1 MFKRRVSARGWVLGL
16 VGLVLAGCATH
27 RPPGGTLLAGL
38 RPGGRPLVASA
49 SAAPGGEE
57 SAVAG
62 SGGGVGAQPGVE
74 RLVLEGGTGG
84 VLAQPIRS
92 RVSAR
97 RVDDGHEEAR
107 ERARSVE
114 GTRAEALV
122 RAAREE
128 GREPEEAR
136 KAETERALAWMVG
149 VASGAREV
157 GTRLVFTFWVHEGAL
172 TPLGYQEAR
181 GGGSTGRVVEAH
193 GLERELRPLFTRP
206 LGRSTGEVVLTL
218 RREEG
223 RWAVDYDATREGTRP
238 AEARTLAVGTRGT
251 PSVTFLAVHEAMR
264 KGLRAVQVWE
274 GGAARVELMVE
285 LEDGRLTGWELVE
298 ARHTRQG
305 TGGHPRALSSEV
317 AGNAVQGVLA
327 FTEGLGQRTVR
338 LVLRVEHRTGEA
350 EARGRVEEARVER
363 PSLALALTPEQN
375 WYHAMHE
382 ALLLR
387 WREGVYEGSAWLAQK
402 GVEEAALWF
411 VGGMVGKGLGSF
423 MTKGLEWVPKAL
435 GQEPEVAAGWL
446 RSALKRLPNQEQ
458 KAFEQL
464 WKKMALEGEQALTQG
479 ERSALRGLFV
489 RLEQVVQEPLGTDP
503 KKLLR
508 AEARKYYKELYPQLA
523 RALDKLAKELPI
535 HHRRPLQYA
544 HLFPA
549 DDINAAENLATLR
562 KYVHDQISF
571 LWGRFRMAQ
580 PDPTADEVRRSAE
593 IIDRHFEPW
602 YHRVDDPP
610 GLSRTAEEAR
620 EAALRELRSHFP
632 GLE

>member
-1 MFKRRVSARGWVLGL
+1 VAQVVL
-16 VGLVLAGCATH
+16 
-27 RPPGGTLLAGL
+27 
-38 RPGGRPLVASA
+38 
-49 SAAPGGEE
+49 
-57 SAVAG
+57 
-62 SGGGVGAQPGVE
+62 Q
-74 RLVLEGGTGG
+74 GGTGG

-107 ERARSVE
+107 ERARRVE
-114 GTRAEALV
+114 GARAEALV

-128 GREPEEAR
+128 GRESEEAR

-149 VASGAREV
+149 VASGVREV
-157 GTRLVFTFWVHEGAL
+157 GTRLVFTLWRQEGAL

-181 GGGSTGRVVEAH
+181 GGGSTGRGVEAH

-206 LGRSTGEVVLTL
+206 LARSTGEVVLTL

-223 RWAVDYDATREGTRP
+223 RWAVDYDATRQGTRP
-238 AEARTLAVGTRGT
+238 AEAKTLAVGTRGT
-251 PSVTFLAVHEAMR
+251 PSVTFLALHEAMR

-274 GGAARVELMVE
+274 GGASRVEVAVE

-305 TGGHPRALSSEV
+305 TGGSPRALSSEV
-317 AGNAVQGVLA
+317 TGNAVQVVLP
-327 FTEGLGQRTVR
+327 FTEGLGPRTVR
-338 LVLRVEHRTGEA
+338 LVLRVEHRAEEA
-350 EARGRVEEARVER
+350 EARGRVEEAWVER

-387 WREGVYEGSAWLAQK
+387 WREGVYEGSAWLAEK

-411 VGGMVGKGLGSF
+411 VGGLASKGLGSF
-423 MTKGLEWVPKAL
+423 MAKGLEWVPKAL
-435 GQEPEVAAGWL
+435 GREPEVAAGWL
-446 RSALKRLPNQEQ
+446 RSALNRLSGEDKR
-458 KAFEQL
+458 AFERL
-464 WKKMALEGEQALTQG
+464 WRKVALEGEQALTRG
-479 ERSALRGLFV
+479 EREALRGLFV
-489 RLEQVVQEPLGTDP
+489 RLEQVVQEPLNTDLKGT
-503 KKLLR
+503 LR
-508 AEARKYYKELYPQLA
+508 GEARKYYAELHPQLA
-523 RALDKLAKELPI
+523 RALKDLAEDLPI

-571 LWGRFRMAQ
+571 LWGRFRKAR
-580 PDPTADEVRRSAE
+580 PNPKADEVKRAAE
-593 IIDRHFEPW
+593 IIDEHFERW
-602 YHRVDDPP
+602 YHRVDNPP
-610 GLSRTAEEAR
+610 GLSRTAREAR
-620 EAALRELRSHFP
+620 DAALRELRSHFP
-632 GLE
+632 GLD